1 MVIIVICVL
10 MEKKSFKFKTEN
22 NNVNFPTKVCLG
34 NIYNGF
40 GATEFREVSLK
51 GNVYDFLVDYNAIN
65 KSGILNIHNCL
76 MVKSNIK

>member
-51 GNVYDFLVDYNAIN
+51 GNVYDFLVDCNAIN
-65 KSGILNIHNCL
+65 KSDMLNSHKYLWLRRI
-76 MVKSNIK
+76 